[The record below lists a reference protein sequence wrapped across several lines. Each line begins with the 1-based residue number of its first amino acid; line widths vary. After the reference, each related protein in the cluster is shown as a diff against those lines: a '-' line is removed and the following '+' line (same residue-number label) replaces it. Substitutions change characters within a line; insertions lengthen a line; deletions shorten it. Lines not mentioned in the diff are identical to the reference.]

1 VARLAHTISGD
12 RAAPVVVLGSSLGTT
27 GAMWEPQL
35 AELDRHFRVV
45 RYDHRGHGDSEVPPG
60 RYQIAD
66 LGQDVLGLL
75 DELGVGGFCYG
86 GLSLG
91 GMVGMWIAAE
101 ESHRVTRLALLCTSA
116 ALAAPDAWHQRV
128 AAVRAGGMAAIAEPV
143 VARWFTPGFAASHPD
158 VIAAHQGMMLANSVD
173 GYVGCCE
180 AIAAMDQRDRLPR
193 IQAATLVIAGREDL
207 AIPPSH
213 SEVIAAAVPVARLEI
228 LEDAAHLANVQ
239 QSAAVSRLLINHF
252 EGG

>member
-1 VARLAHTISGD
+1 VARLAHSISGD
-12 RAAPVVVLGSSLGTT
+12 PDAPVVVLGSSLGTT

-45 RYDHRGHGDSEVPPG
+45 RYDHRGHGGSEVPPG
-60 RYQIAD
+60 PYQIAD
-66 LGQDVLGLL
+66 LGRDVLTML
-75 DELGVGGFCYG
+75 DELGVDGFCYA

-101 ESHRVTRLALLCTSA
+101 EPRRVTRLALLCTSA

-143 VARWFTPGFAASHPD
+143 VSRWFTPQFAASHPD
-158 VIAAHQGMMLANSVD
+158 VIAAHQAMVLANPVD

-180 AIAAMDQRDRLPR
+180 AIAVMDERDRLPD
-193 IQAATLVIAGREDL
+193 IHATTLVIAGREDL
-207 AIPPSH
+207 AIPPLH
-213 SEVIAAAVPVARLEI
+213 SEVIAAAIPGSRLE
-228 LEDAAHLANVQ
+228 LLADAAHLANVQ
-239 QSAAVSRLLINHF
+239 QSAAVTRLLINHF